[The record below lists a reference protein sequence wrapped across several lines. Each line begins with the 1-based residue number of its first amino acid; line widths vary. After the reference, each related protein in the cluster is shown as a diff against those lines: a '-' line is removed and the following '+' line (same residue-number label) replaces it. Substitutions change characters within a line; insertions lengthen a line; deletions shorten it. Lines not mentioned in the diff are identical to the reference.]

1 MLDLCLKV
9 ERLRVLEN
17 TRISVLQVELG
28 AGSKLSRS
36 IGKSFFAKKR
46 ANSMID
52 QAIKLERGN

>member
-1 MLDLCLKV
+1 M
-9 ERLRVLEN
+9 LEN